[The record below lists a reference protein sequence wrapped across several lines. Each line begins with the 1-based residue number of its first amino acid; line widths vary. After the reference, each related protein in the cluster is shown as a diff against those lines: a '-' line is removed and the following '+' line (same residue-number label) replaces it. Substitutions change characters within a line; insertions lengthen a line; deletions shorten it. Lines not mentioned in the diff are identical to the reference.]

1 MDVTGHITERQD
13 GIHHFNWNPALEQ
26 SLDSPCQVERL
37 SEIVRARIQPVH
49 KIRADAYTDATNA
62 YNEHY
67 IDKLYLAERY
77 RVSNGSGGELRL
89 AKMEPTFC
97 GFLELISLV
106 SHQFFVMN

>member
-1 MDVTGHITERQD
+1 MAFTTSI
-13 GIHHFNWNPALEQ
+13 GIQHSNKVWAVLVRWN
-26 SLDSPCQVERL
+26 VF

-77 RVSNGSGGELRL
+77 RVSNGSSGELRL
-89 AKMEPTFC
+89 AKTEPTFC

-106 SHQFFVMN
+106 SHQFFVMDRSNTKTG